1 MMAVLRIVAL
11 LGLGAVA
18 GCALAWLL
26 TREPVW
32 LKRARLSLI
41 VTIGL
46 AVVFFTVLILERL
59 QA

>member
-18 GCALAWLL
+18 GCTLAWLM
-26 TREPVW
+26 TRDPVW
-32 LKRARLSLI
+32 LRRARLSLL
-41 VTIGL
+41 VTIVL
-46 AVVFFTVLILERL
+46 AVVFFTVLIIERL